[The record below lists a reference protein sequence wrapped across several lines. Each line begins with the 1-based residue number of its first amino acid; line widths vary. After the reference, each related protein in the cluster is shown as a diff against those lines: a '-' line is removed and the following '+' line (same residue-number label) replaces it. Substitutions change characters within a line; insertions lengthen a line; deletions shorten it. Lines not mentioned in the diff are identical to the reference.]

1 MSETDS
7 DVLRPAAQLARRQD
21 LEQVSTQSLCLDAIW
36 RAMADLVSSNMADWE
51 ISKLNGALYTV
62 SGKITELLLEV
73 SASHVADD
81 TGGVNLEKL
90 HPHVF
95 FVCTVQMYA
104 HVCYSIC
111 IICDHTYTLL

>member
-1 MSETDS
+1 MLS
-7 DVLRPAAQLARRQD
+7 
-21 LEQVSTQSLCLDAIW
+21 SLQTCCCCVPPTYEVYP
-36 RAMADLVSSNMADWE
+36 LVIKHRIWE

>member
-7 DVLRPAAQLARRQD
+7 DLLRPAAQLARRQD
-21 LEQVSTQSLCLDAIW
+21 LEQVSTQSLCLDAI
-36 RAMADLVSSNMADWE
+36 RLAMADLVSSNMADWE

-62 SGKITELLLEV
+62 FGNITELLLEI

-95 FVCTVQMYA
+95 FVCTD
-104 HVCYSIC
+104 VCTCMLQYL
-111 IICDHTYTLL
+111 YNM